1 MKTILIDG
9 FSFTY
14 IVERKPD
21 IQRMNIRVKDDK
33 VYVSTN
39 NTTSI
44 KEIED
49 ALAKRLDSLKEKL
62 PKVYCDK
69 VIHVRGIGYTP
80 KFLVSETPY
89 VRIRGNE
96 IVIAAKTNE
105 TKEYKRVLYDYYEQI
120 IRDEL
125 AVILPAARQ
134 AFSEIS
140 MPTFSFKYLKTC
152 YARYYSG
159 WKHHIEFST
168 VLGKYP
174 GHYIAVTLYHEL
186 THVFVLDHSKEF
198 YRVFESKFPN
208 AKEIDLQT
216 RKTCYFDCL

>member
-14 IVERKPD
+14 IVERKSD

-33 VYVSTN
+33 VYVSAN
-39 NTTSI
+39 NTISI
-44 KEIED
+44 QEIEE

-62 PKVYCDK
+62 PKDYKEK

-80 KFLVSETPY
+80 TFLVSPNPY
-89 VRIRGNE
+89 VRIKGNE
-96 IVIAAKTNE
+96 IIIAAKTNE
-105 TKEYKRVLYDYYEQI
+105 TKEYKKVLYDYYEQI

-134 AFSEIS
+134 AFREIS

-168 VLGKYP
+168 ILGKCP
-174 GHYIAVTLYHEL
+174 GYYIAVTLYHEL
-186 THVFVLDHSKEF
+186 THALVLDHSKEF
-198 YRVFESKFPN
+198 YRIFESKFPN
-208 AKEIDLQT
+208 AKEIDLKT
-216 RKTCYFDCL
+216 RKIYFPDCL